1 MIRTSLLAP
10 CIALG
15 TALSINA
22 QTWVETGEA
31 GNLPA
36 TAQVPAGVGPLTQI
50 DGNINDPAEPQGAG
64 NDRDMYLIQITNPA
78 TFTATTVGGT
88 TLDTQLFLFHQSG
101 LGVTF
106 NDDTA
111 TATESAI
118 SGTFVPAAGLYYIAV
133 SRFDRDPVGL
143 GNEIWADTPFTT
155 ERAPDGVG
163 AANPIDGWNGI
174 VSTGITGSYSIFLT
188 GAAFADLGTS
198 CADLAVTGTGAPGT
212 DLVFNLTGAEPHAHA
227 WTMIGFAEG
236 TTVINIGP
244 LGTLTL
250 GLVEPFIPKPM
261 GHTDANG
268 DATDTIFVPPGLPF
282 SLDMFAQSFSW
293 SVNVQHSPGGPAT
306 VSIVFCTSG
315 VEPFHIGS

>member
-15 TALSINA
+15 TTLSINA

-36 TAQVPAGVGPLTQI
+36 TAQVPAGAGSLTQI
-50 DGNINDPAEPQGAG
+50 DGNINDPAEPLGAG
-64 NDRDMYLIQITNPA
+64 NDRDMYLIQIDNPA
-78 TFTATTVGGT
+78 AFGATTVGGS

-101 LGVTF
+101 LGASF
-106 NDDTA
+106 NDDSGIT
-111 TATESAI
+111 TQSALT
-118 SGTFVPAAGLYYIAV
+118 GLFVPAPGLYYLAV
-133 SRFDRDPVGL
+133 ARFDRDPVGIGAEL
-143 GNEIWADTPFTT
+143 WADTPFNT
-155 ERAPDGVG
+155 ERAPDGPG

-174 VSTGITGSYSIFLT
+174 GSTGITGSYSIFLT
-188 GAAFADLGTS
+188 GASFPVISTS

-212 DLVFNLTGAEPHAHA
+212 DLTFALTGAEPHAHA

-236 TTVINIGP
+236 TTLIDIGP
-244 LGTLTL
+244 LGTLEL

-261 GHTDANG
+261 HQTDGNG
-268 DATDTIFVPPGLPF
+268 DTTDTIFVPPGLPF
-282 SLDMFAQSFSW
+282 SVDLFAQAFSW

-306 VSIVFCTSG
+306 VSLLFCTSA
-315 VEPFHIGS
+315 VEGFHIGN